1 LFFLEEKMKKVI
13 TSEKIPIKMWLED
26 IEEGALKQAQ
36 NLANL
41 PFAFKH
47 IALMPDSHQGYGMP
61 IGGVMATEGVIVPNA
76 VGVDIGCGVSIVKT
90 GLTELPIDA
99 RKNIM
104 SKIREYIPLGFDHHK
119 ENQDWEGFNRAPD
132 IKIIQQELNSARKQ
146 LQSLGGGNHFLSME
160 QGSDGFVYLMLHSGS
175 RNFGY
180 KIADVYH
187 KKAQQLCERWFSDIP
202 DKDLAFLPME
212 TVEAK
217 EYFEAMKY
225 ALEFAKQNR
234 FQMMEAMKKAVLFI
248 APEAIFGTI
257 LDVHHNYASW
267 ENHYGQNVIVH
278 RKGATSAREG
288 QLGIIPGSQG
298 TKSYIVKGKGD
309 SDSFNSC
316 SHGAGR
322 AMGRKEAE
330 RTLNLENEIK
340 ILEDQG
346 IIHSIRSQK
355 NLDEATSAYKD
366 IKIVMANQADLVN
379 IEIELTPL
387 AVIKG

>member
-1 LFFLEEKMKKVI
+1 MKKVI

-26 IEEGALKQAQ
+26 IEECALKQAQ

-322 AMGRKEAE
+322 DMGRKEAE

>member
-1 LFFLEEKMKKVI
+1 MKKVI

-26 IEEGALKQAQ
+26 IEECALKQAQ

>member
-1 LFFLEEKMKKVI
+1 MKKVI